1 MLKTKT
7 NKNMNTLEE
16 RMLKAQQTR
25 TIVGNYSGNII
36 IGNNISIGGAVN
48 MLDFLIKQIEILN
61 KEKERLY
68 NIIEKLVSNDKSK
81 L

>member
-1 MLKTKT
+1 
-7 NKNMNTLEE
+7 
-16 RMLKAQQTR
+16 MLKAQQTR

-61 KEKERLY
+61 KEKLY

>member
-61 KEKERLY
+61 KEKLY